1 MDKYLKRNAYEKL
14 LLWKKRDHHATLE
27 VSGARQ
33 VGKTYIVNKFA
44 DEQYQHK
51 IYINLLDF
59 TGELFLERY
68 KDLKNEIL
76 HGLQCTNPVYELI
89 KRAYPDFVDS
99 PDTVVIIDE
108 IQESADIYNRIR
120 EFTRELKSDFIIT
133 GSYLGRILNKE
144 FKYSAG
150 DLDSL
155 EIHTLDFEEF
165 LMACGEEI
173 LYKDLDLYGSSTEEE
188 YQKLS
193 ELYEVYTQIG
203 GYPAVVLRYLESHS
217 IEQANGELL
226 KIIKLFTNESKR
238 YFEDILD
245 HEVYD
250 NIFSGVAR
258 VLVKEKKGFEKDSF
272 SEELQ
277 SIVVKDYSSNISKA
291 SVNRAIDW
299 LYSSGIIGFAGKIK
313 DCSILDFK
321 AKSRCYFM
329 DIGLTSYFL
338 KHIGCNEGDIAGI
351 VNENFVYLDLK
362 RRLVPPAE
370 LALETPAFAT
380 LGQGEID
387 FYVKSLKTQKTYAI
401 EVKAG
406 KKNSKTVQMIL
417 EKEKADYVIYAKG
430 NTHGGIKDN
439 VYTIPIYGIGKYDF

>member
-1 MDKYLKRNAYEKL
+1 MGTSEGALGTCCDFQSMITEKGNASGSAFKFPNTVYNAAGGYLSICSGIKGYNVTVTNGAQSGLASMAYAMSVLRSGQENAMLATGSDENSDIMTELFGKLGVTSESVVTPFAGNDGFVLSDGSASVLIEDEKAA
-14 LLWKKRDHHATLE
+14 RE
-27 VSGARQ
+27 RGARIYCHAAGYGMAHSN
-33 VGKTYIVNKFA
+33 VKFGT
-44 DEQYQHK
+44 
-51 IYINLLDF
+51 L
-59 TGELFLERY
+59 
-68 KDLKNEIL
+68 
-76 HGLQCTNPVYELI
+76 
-89 KRAYPDFVDS
+89 
-99 PDTVVIIDE
+99 
-108 IQESADIYNRIR
+108 
-120 EFTRELKSDFIIT
+120 T
-133 GSYLGRILNKE
+133 GSE
-144 FKYSAG
+144 AG
-150 DLDSL
+150 LTNAVNNALADAGMT
-155 EIHTLDFEEF
+155 I
-165 LMACGEEI
+165 
-173 LYKDLDLYGSSTEEE
+173 
-188 YQKLS
+188 
-193 ELYEVYTQIG
+193 EL
-203 GYPAVVLRYLESHS
+203 VLRYLNSHS

-313 DCSILDFK
+313 DCNILDFK

-362 RRLVPPAE
+362 KRLVPPAE
-370 LALETPAFAT
+370 IALETPAFAT

-417 EKEKADYVIYAKG
+417 EKEKADYVVYAKG

-439 VYTIPIYGIGKYDF
+439 VHTIPIYCIGKYDF

>member
-14 LLWKKRDHHATLE
+14 LLWKKRDYHATLE

-99 PDTVVIIDE
+99 PDIVVIIDE

-313 DCSILDFK
+313 DCNILDFK

-338 KHIGCNEGDIAGI
+338 KHIGCNAGDIAGI